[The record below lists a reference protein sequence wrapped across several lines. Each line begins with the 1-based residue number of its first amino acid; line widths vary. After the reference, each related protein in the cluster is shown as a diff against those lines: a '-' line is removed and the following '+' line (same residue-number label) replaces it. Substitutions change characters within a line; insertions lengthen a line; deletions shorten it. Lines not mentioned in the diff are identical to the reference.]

1 MIHWPVPDSF
11 SKKPPAPGENG
22 SFWQDRL
29 DRRHAG
35 VDLYAPVGSSVLL
48 PEDGL
53 ILEVSPFTSPSVKPY
68 WNLTYAVTVKLG
80 SGLVLR
86 LAELETVIV
95 TPGTSLQAGS
105 PIGFIGSVLNPSLV
119 SSASQLYIQELVRE
133 NHPSMLHIEMQRC
146 FPPDTNSY
154 LGGNYFQQEIPDS
167 LMDPTEYL
175 TNCTPED
182 E

>member
-1 MIHWPVPDSF
+1 
-11 SKKPPAPGENG
+11 
-22 SFWQDRL
+22 
-29 DRRHAG
+29 
-35 VDLYAPVGSSVLL
+35 VLL

-86 LAELETVIV
+86 LDELETVIV

-119 SSASQLYIQELVRE
+119 SSASPLYIQELVRE
-133 NHPSMLHIEMQRC
+133 NHPSMLHIEMHRC
-146 FPPDTNSY
+146 FPPDTNSS
-154 LGGNYFQQEIPDS
+154 LDDYFSARNTRFPDGS
-167 LMDPTEYL
+167 TEYL
-175 TNCTPED
+175 TNCTPQKMNNVPLIYNQFEVY
-182 E
+182 

>member
-1 MIHWPVPDSF
+1 M
-11 SKKPPAPGENG
+11 
-22 SFWQDRL
+22 
-29 DRRHAG
+29 
-35 VDLYAPVGSSVLL
+35 DLYAPVGSSVLL

-95 TPGTSLQAGS
+95 TPGTSLRAGS

-119 SSASQLYIQELVRE
+119 SSASPLYIQELVRE
-133 NHPSMLHIEMQRC
+133 NHPSMLHIEMHRC
-146 FPPDTNSY
+146 FPPDINNY
-154 LGGNYFQQEIPDS
+154 LGGNYFQQEIPAS